1 MNEHLTVYT
10 KEHVYC
16 LHAKRSP
23 AEQRGANYMGIK
35 NPHMPACVNELNNS
49 AIIYKLTYEMVKL
62 LTKPDIFVKQNK
74 AYENRFIVIFAFA
87 DHGVRRAEFLHSPSR
102 GIA

>member
-10 KEHVYC
+10 KENVYC

-35 NPHMPACVNELNNS
+35 NPHMPVCENELNNS
-49 AIIYKLTYEMVKL
+49 AIINKLTY
-62 LTKPDIFVKQNK
+62 
-74 AYENRFIVIFAFA
+74 
-87 DHGVRRAEFLHSPSR
+87 
-102 GIA
+102 